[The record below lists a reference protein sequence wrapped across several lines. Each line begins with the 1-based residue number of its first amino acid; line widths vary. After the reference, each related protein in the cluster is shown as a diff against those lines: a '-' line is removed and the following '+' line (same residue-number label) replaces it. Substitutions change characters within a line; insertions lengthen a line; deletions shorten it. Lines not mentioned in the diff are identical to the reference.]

1 MSEQAGHN
9 TTGPKETARGRMEGG
24 TQTSGS
30 LSQGPSPRQPL
41 LSVIT
46 VVRNGGDVIEKTIRS
61 VLEQNY
67 PNIEYIVID
76 GASTDGTVDIIRK
89 YADRISYWVS
99 KPDKGIYD
107 AMNKALD
114 HVHGDGHLFLNA
126 GDYFVG
132 QSIPE
137 MPVLPCYIRVFKKN
151 IFGSVRPYRQKN
163 YHLGLPYCH
172 QGVLFETRGIRY
184 DLAYRVAADYNYYLD
199 HGYRDLSFCRSS
211 GHVYHDVGHSKRH
224 ATIRD
229 AEIAEIIGKRFPK
242 LWVIL
247 FRIIVL
253 SKKVLK
259 AILKYT
265 GIVHSP
271 G

>member
-1 MSEQAGHN
+1 MNAQAGHN
-9 TTGPKETARGRMEGG
+9 STGSDRTPRRLAEGR
-24 TQTSGS
+24 TRTSGS
-30 LSQGPSPRQPL
+30 LLPGSSPGKPL
-41 LSVIT
+41 ISVVT
-46 VVRNGGDVIEKTIRS
+46 VVRNGRDSIERTIQS
-61 VLEQNY
+61 VFKQSY
-67 PNIEYIVID
+67 PNLEYIVID
-76 GASTDGTVDIIRK
+76 GGSTDGTVDIIRQ
-89 YADRISYWVS
+89 YADRISYWTS
-99 KPDKGIYD
+99 EPDRGIYD

-114 HVHGDGHLFLNA
+114 HVHGEGHLFLNA
-126 GDYFVG
+126 GDHFVG
-132 QSIPE
+132 DAIPE
-137 MPVLPCYIRVFKKN
+137 MPGLPCYIRVYKKN
-151 IFGSVRPYRQKN
+151 ILGLVRPYRRKS

-247 FRIIVL
+247 FELSVL
-253 SKKVLK
+253 MKNGVRSL
-259 AILKYT
+259 LRLT
-265 GIVHSP
+265 GIARTR
-271 G
+271 